1 MITAGTCK
9 KLVAITGALALVTAA
24 GCGGTNSSINK
35 EKNKAL
41 VVDTTFDIKTID
53 PARQFEF
60 TGSTIDDQ
68 VYQTALTFK
77 PGDFDKPA
85 DGLCSYTLSKD
96 QKTVTLKLVDKSAK
110 FSDGK
115 PVTADDI
122 VFSYKRLKG
131 IGGNPGF
138 FLDGVDIKKVNDST
152 ITLTSKKANP
162 SLPYVL
168 PNSSLGIVNSKAVK
182 EHGGTTGPDDK
193 AEQYINKHSQ
203 GSGPYMID
211 KYNPTDEVDFKLNP
225 HYSGA
230 KPSWGRVVMRN
241 VKGETQ
247 KENVESGQSQIALDL
262 GPDQIKNLDKKS
274 VTVKKAPGTH
284 SVMLFM
290 TMSKKVNPMTSN
302 DKFQQAVRYA
312 VNYNKLRDLTG
323 AGAKR
328 LASPVPNIFIGHV
341 PSDQGVKHNTAKAKK
356 LLKEAGYN
364 GKSITMNYS
373 SDQTVGGVPIDQL
386 AQSIQAQLKNVGIN
400 IKLAP
405 ASSTVQ
411 LDNYRSGKQGM
422 GISTWGADFPDPSNY
437 LVFAPGG
444 DLGLRSQWKKG
455 RSPQIDKLTAKAKA
469 AGTPKQR
476 DAAYRSLF
484 EAMNQHSPFASLLQ
498 PTQNVVANSSI
509 KSFTSSST
517 RAIVFASVK

>member
-1 MITAGTCK
+1 MITSGIGR
-9 KLVAITGALALVTAA
+9 KLVAITSALALISAA
-24 GCGGTNSSINK
+24 GCGGTNSQAN
-35 EKNKAL
+35 KNKAL

-68 VYQTALTFK
+68 IYQTALEFK
-77 PGDFDKPA
+77 PGDFDKPV

-96 QKTVTLKLVDKSAK
+96 QKVVTLKLADKKAK
-110 FSDGK
+110 FSDGT
-115 PVTADDI
+115 PVTVDDI
-122 VFSYKRLKG
+122 VFSYNRLKG

-138 FLDGVDIKKVNDST
+138 FLDGVTVKKVNDST
-152 ITLTSKKANP
+152 ITLTSKTANP

-182 EHGGTTGPDDK
+182 KHGGTTGPDDK
-193 AEQYINKHSQ
+193 AEQYLNKHSQ

-225 HYSGA
+225 HYSGD
-230 KPSWGRVVMRN
+230 KPAFERVVMRN

-247 KENVESGQSQIALDL
+247 KENVQSGQSQIALDL
-262 GPDQIKNLDKKS
+262 GPDQIKDLDKSS
-274 VTVKKAPGTH
+274 VTVKQAPGTH

-290 TMSKKVNPMTSN
+290 TMSKKINPTTSN

-312 VNYNKLRDLTG
+312 VNYDKLQELTG
-323 AGAKR
+323 GAKR

-341 PSDQGVKHNTAKAKK
+341 PSDQGVQHNPKKAKK
-356 LLKEAGYN
+356 LLKEAGYD
-364 GKSITMNYS
+364 GKSIKLNYS
-373 SDQTVGGVPIDQL
+373 SDQTVSGVPIDQL

-444 DLGLRSQWKKG
+444 DLGLRSQWKTG
-455 RSPQIDKLTAKAKA
+455 MSPQIDKLTAKAKA
-469 AGTPKQR
+469 AGTPKAR
-476 DAAYRSLF
+476 DTAYQALF
-484 EAMNQHSPFASLLQ
+484 RAMNQHSPFASLLQ
-498 PTQNVVANSSI
+498 PTQNVVANKSI
-509 KSFTSSST
+509 KHFTSSST
-517 RAIVFASVK
+517 RAIIFASVK